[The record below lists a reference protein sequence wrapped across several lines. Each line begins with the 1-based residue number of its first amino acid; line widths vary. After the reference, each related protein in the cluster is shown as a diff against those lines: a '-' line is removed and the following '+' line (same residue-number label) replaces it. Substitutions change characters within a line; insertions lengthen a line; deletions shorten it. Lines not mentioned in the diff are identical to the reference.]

1 MIFLPAHLC
10 PSKTGQTICGI
21 LLFLGLVLYRLILLC
36 LRDVIPKNCIGSTIF
51 CIALAAFCCI
61 WPSWRSTRTVMWT
74 GRWKRR
80 LFLKENHMCV
90 SPHTF
95 FLQVLPI
102 KSSAALW
109 PVVILKYF
117 VLVERPLSTKNP
129 LELNNMKS
137 WLVWKE
143 NTKNL
148 NNSWCWWLWQSNWH
162 FRLLVRGETSVKE
175 VAS

>member
-1 MIFLPAHLC
+1 MIGKFLIPIANRC
-10 PSKTGQTICGI
+10 VYRKWSSSRPTYVQARRARQFVAFFSSWV
-21 LLFLGLVLYRLILLC
+21 LFFIGWYFYFLEMSFR
-36 LRDVIPKNCIGSTIF
+36 KKCIGSTIF
-51 CIALAAFCCI
+51 CIVLAAFCCI

-137 WLVWKE
+137 WLVWKYYR
-143 NTKNL
+143 
-148 NNSWCWWLWQSNWH
+148 SQQ
-162 FRLLVRGETSVKE
+162 LLMLVPLAK
-175 VAS
+175 